1 MWSLVPPK
9 LGSKT
14 LVLFP
19 ELLIC
24 LLELFILLPKFIN
37 AIFEMSD
44 RLKQLLHLLVSDHH
58 NTPQPV
64 QTTQDG
70 LPAGDRLS
78 ENALSSAL
86 LYRRIKSNLP
96 ESGEIVLGVNTYT
109 RSNEG
114 RDLRVLRVDTRAE
127 SRQADS
133 ARLG

>member
-9 LGSKT
+9 LGSET

-24 LLELFILLPKFIN
+24 LFELFILLLKFIN

-44 RLKQLLHLLVSDHH
+44 PLKQLLHLLISDHH

-70 LPAGDRLS
+70 LRQGDRPS
-78 ENALSSAL
+78 ENTLLSAL
-86 LYRRIKSNLP
+86 LYRRVKSNLL
-96 ESGEIVLGVNTYT
+96 ESGEIVLGVNTYDYNKYNLQ
-109 RSNEG
+109 SIFLIKPE
-114 RDLRVLRVDTRAE
+114 RDD
-127 SRQADS
+127 
-133 ARLG
+133 